1 MNDLSQNLLNLTFY
15 NPIFV
20 IVFMTAIWFIPGI
33 IVRRIVE
40 SRDKAQKEKTQAKKI
55 SRLYP
60 EEK

>member
-15 NPIFV
+15 NPIFD
-20 IVFMTAIWFIPGI
+20 IVFITAIWFIPGI